1 MARNDG
7 NPVRVIPTKIAP
19 ESPPLGERLR
29 LPKLS
34 AMN

>member
-1 MARNDG
+1 MARSDG
-7 NPVRVIPTKIAP
+7 NPVRVIPMKIAP